1 MDVETF
7 ILPLIAS
14 LDPSAA
20 SEGVLRLLCELF
32 APCFLGAR
40 VSKKSTSQHVAN
52 LKPNV
57 VSPRSWNVQ
66 NRVQSTIRN
75 PNPVWSPW
83 SLCYPGEG
91 PAWDLEY
98 PAVAETVYAS
108 ESLALEVAKSTS
120 IEMGQS
126 RDPLRLRVSRMAKLM
141 RTFPELMLIV
151 KVVSVSAES

>member
-66 NRVQSTIRN
+66 NRVQPKSGMESMVLVLSRR
-75 PNPVWSPW
+75 
-83 SLCYPGEG
+83 GG

-120 IEMGQS
+120 IEVGQS

>member
-1 MDVETF
+1 ME
-7 ILPLIAS
+7 S
-14 LDPSAA
+14 M
-20 SEGVLRLLCELF
+20 VLVLSRR
-32 APCFLGAR
+32 G
-40 VSKKSTSQHVAN
+40 
-52 LKPNV
+52 
-57 VSPRSWNVQ
+57 
-66 NRVQSTIRN
+66 
-75 PNPVWSPW
+75 
-83 SLCYPGEG
+83 G

-120 IEMGQS
+120 IEVGQS